1 MRTLKASV
9 VRVLRLK
16 WRLGLAADPFGAPAR
31 VRQVVGTPAHL
42 AVAKRA
48 AQRSITLLR
57 NEAEVLPLA
66 RNTGRKVLVTGFG
79 ELTTT
84 TLGQAIAAHGLTPQV
99 LDTGFSPS
107 PEAIAE
113 AVAAAR
119 ASELVVVSTFNA
131 WTPGASQLEL
141 VEALLATGKPVI
153 VAAVGTPYDVAYLP
167 GAQTFITSL
176 SYQPPSLEAMVE
188 AMFGEVDPGG
198 RLPVTITAPS
208 SPEVL
213 YPFGAG
219 IGFAPGG

>member
-1 MRTLKASV
+1 
-9 VRVLRLK
+9 VLRLK
-16 WRLGLAADPFGAPAR
+16 WKLGLAADPFGVPAR
-31 VRQVVGTPAHL
+31 VKQVVGTPAHL

-48 AQRSITLLR
+48 AQRSITMLR

-79 ELTTT
+79 EVTTT
-84 TLGQAIAAHGLTPQV
+84 TLGQAIGAHGLTPQV

-141 VEALLATGKPVI
+141 VDALLATGKPVI

-188 AMFGEVDPGG
+188 AMFGEVDPSGK
-198 RLPVTITAPS
+198 LPVSATAPGS
-208 SPEVL
+208 ATVL

-219 IGFAPGG
+219 IGFTPAG